1 MNRRHIFTIALLPL
15 LLFAYGC
22 ASVQTVVTEEAA
34 TPLQVQYDIQYVD
47 NTTVGINLMVISP
60 DLPRAQKQIE
70 EDLFDVVM
78 AVANDIPKDAI
89 LAQQSEFRSSLN
101 NAFRASSDFG
111 ENSQVLVLGMTS
123 GTWIAQR

>member
-1 MNRRHIFTIALLPL
+1 MNRRHILLIALLPV

-22 ASVQTVVTEEAA
+22 ASVQPVVTEEA

-47 NTTVGINLMVISP
+47 NTMVGINLMVISP

-70 EDLFDVVM
+70 EDLFEVVM

-89 LAQQSEFRSSLN
+89 LTQQSEFRSSLN

-111 ENSQVLVLGMTS
+111 ETSQVLVIGMTS